1 MTQDAMYKCEEC
13 GLHYNEEQYAK
24 DCYAYCK
31 AHNACSIDI
40 TKCSI
45 EASGIAITSKKL
57 EESNED

>member
-1 MTQDAMYKCEEC
+1 MTQDAMHKCEKC

-40 TKCSI
+40 TKYFI
-45 EASGIAITSKKL
+45 EASGNDITSEKL
-57 EESNED
+57 EESNEN